1 MERTQHAR
9 PAVDARLKRPTLDVD
24 LASFSPSS
32 EDSPRA
38 LFAPVHYE
46 SNYAYPL
53 LVWLHSP
60 GADERQLLRIMP
72 LVSMRNYVAVAPQGF
87 LVEPEGSGESIR
99 DWPRTANHVE
109 ETAGRV
115 FQGIEAVRR
124 KFHVRDDRVFLAG
137 FDSGGTMA
145 FQVAMSA
152 PHRFAGVLSLCGAF
166 PRGHRPFARLKSARR
181 LPVFLSVGR
190 DSREYPV
197 YTACDDLRLFH
208 TAGVHVA
215 LEQYPCG
222 QQLTP
227 EMLASVDRWIMRR
240 INSDSDEGF
249 ESNEPWLL
257 DSE

>member
-9 PAVDARLKRPTLDVD
+9 PRVAARGKRPTLDVD

-46 SNYAYPL
+46 QKYAYPL

-72 LVSMRNYVAVAPQGF
+72 LVSMRNYVAVAPRGF
-87 LVEPEGSGESIR
+87 SVESEGSGESIR
-99 DWPRTANHVE
+99 GWPREANHVE
-109 ETAGRV
+109 EAAGRV
-115 FQGIEAVRR
+115 FQGIEAARR

-137 FDSGGTMA
+137 FGSGGTMA

-152 PHRFAGVLSLCGAF
+152 PDRFAGVLSLCGAF
-166 PRGHRPFARLKSARR
+166 PRGHRPFARLNSARR
-181 LPVFLSVGR
+181 LPVFLGVGL
-190 DSREYPV
+190 DSQDYPV
-197 YTACDDLRLFH
+197 YTVCDDLRLFH

-215 LEQYPCG
+215 MRQYPCG

-227 EMLASVDRWIMRR
+227 EMLGDVDAWIMRQ
-240 INSDSDEGF
+240 ITSGGDEGL
-249 ESNEPWLL
+249 ESDEPWLSN
-257 DSE
+257 SE